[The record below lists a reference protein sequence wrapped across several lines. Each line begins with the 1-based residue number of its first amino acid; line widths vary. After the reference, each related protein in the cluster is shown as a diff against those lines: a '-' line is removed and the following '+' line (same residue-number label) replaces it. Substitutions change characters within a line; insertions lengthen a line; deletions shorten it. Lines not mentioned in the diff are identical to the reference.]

1 MTIDQA
7 VEAYELQIEQVTE
20 EFVQDIQELEDEGLS
35 TEEILAL
42 IAAIDFA
49 TYFVEELG
57 FIAGHNAY
65 MAATEDILSNLPFFG
80 ATTEQQL
87 LALQNIQRFSIESLS
102 MNIAANMKSSMAQG
116 ISSGLGRSEMSA
128 LIKSNIKSTIPR
140 IDNVI
145 GTQLSNYERSII
157 MQMSADLPENQLY
170 DYIGPRD
177 DKNRPV
183 CRQFLDSSPL
193 TKAEI
198 RSIKSDAMETGGGI
212 NCRHKFMPINV

>member
-7 VEAYELQIEQVTE
+7 VEVYEKQIEQVTE

-116 ISSGLGRSEMSA
+116 ISSGLGRSADICIMI
-128 LIKSNIKSTIPR
+128 L
-140 IDNVI
+140 
-145 GTQLSNYERSII
+145 RS
-157 MQMSADLPENQLY
+157 
-170 DYIGPRD
+170 
-177 DKNRPV
+177 
-183 CRQFLDSSPL
+183 
-193 TKAEI
+193 
-198 RSIKSDAMETGGGI
+198 
-212 NCRHKFMPINV
+212 

>member
-193 TKAEI
+193 TKSEI
-198 RSIKSDAMETGGGI
+198 RAVKSDAMETGGGI

>member
-20 EFVQDIQELEDEGLS
+20 QFVQDIQELEDDGLS

-42 IAAIDFA
+42 VAAIDFA
-49 TYFVEELG
+49 TYFIEELQ
-57 FIAGHNAY
+57 FAAGQNAY
-65 MAATEDILSNLPFFG
+65 MVATETILADLPFFG
-80 ATTEQQL
+80 VATEQQL
-87 LALQNIQRFSIESLS
+87 LALQNIQRFNIEGLTRHVT
-102 MNIAANMKSSMAQG
+102 ANMQASMAQS
-116 ISSGLGRSEMSA
+116 ISSGLNRTEMSA

-145 GTQLSNYERSII
+145 GTQLSNYERAII

-177 DKNRPV
+177 NKNRPV

-212 NCRHKFMPINV
+212 NCRHKFMPIDV

>member
-35 TEEILAL
+35 TDEILAL

-49 TYFVEELG
+49 TYFIEDLG

-80 ATTEQQL
+80 VTSEQQL
-87 LALQNIQRFSIESLS
+87 LALQNIQRFNIESLS
-102 MNIAANMKSSMAQG
+102 RHVAANMQASMAQS
-116 ISSGLGRSEMSA
+116 ISSGLNRSDMST

-170 DYIGPRD
+170 AYIGPRD
-177 DKNRPV
+177 NKNRPV

-193 TKAEI
+193 TKADI

-212 NCRHKFMPINV
+212 NCRHKFMPIDV